1 MTIEYE
7 PGIIAFRDGPNDITN
22 LISEWSTKRYGVII
36 DVRNTGLSSP
46 WGELNRAG
54 WKAFLNYGIRTD
66 RVRFYL
72 KHESLYLS
80 IHGGEHNTIQFPIT
94 NLRRNE
100 FGEKYKIQPVKTLME
115 CLPLKINNRLV
126 FDHLLPYKVKKKNI
140 LDESPP
146 INNKAYALDEKTF
159 VRVAQKNY
167 TTEELFDMILD
178 NEKQKHETAKQYLD
192 AQKKKVEPTVHIIE
206 LEKYRR
212 LDDRVANILR
222 STA

>member
-1 MTIEYE
+1 
-7 PGIIAFRDGPNDITN
+7 
-22 LISEWSTKRYGVII
+22 
-36 DVRNTGLSSP
+36 
-46 WGELNRAG
+46 
-54 WKAFLNYGIRTD
+54 
-66 RVRFYL
+66 
-72 KHESLYLS
+72 
-80 IHGGEHNTIQFPIT
+80 
-94 NLRRNE
+94 
-100 FGEKYKIQPVKTLME
+100 ME